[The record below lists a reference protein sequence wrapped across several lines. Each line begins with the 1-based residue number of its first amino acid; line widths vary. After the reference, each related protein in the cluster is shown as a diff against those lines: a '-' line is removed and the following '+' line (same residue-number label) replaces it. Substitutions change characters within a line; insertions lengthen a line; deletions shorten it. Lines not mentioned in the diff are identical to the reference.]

1 MPFWKYYLMQSLWK
15 IVWRFIEEMKVKL
28 PWVIP
33 GSPLIKTL
41 CFHCR
46 VHGFKVQSLVGGIE
60 FPQPHGDVK
69 KYSKRNKTKSNAVTK
84 AVTQLLNI
92 QTGMGTQSRSQA
104 LSGWHTTHAITGAL
118 SPCTHA
124 WVTRAPT

>member
-1 MPFWKYYLMQSLWK
+1 MQLGD
-15 IVWRFIEEMKVKL
+15 FPGGPAVKL
-28 PWVIP
+28 CASTAGCMGSRFSPW
-33 GSPLIKTL
+33 S
-41 CFHCR
+41 
-46 VHGFKVQSLVGGIE
+46 GGIE